1 MDLVD
6 FEGGF
11 NRPEVEKTSALK
23 STKSFDDVLI
33 NIKT

>member
-1 MDLVD
+1 MDLVV

-11 NRPEVEKTSALK
+11 NRPEVEKTRSLK
-23 STKSFDDVLI
+23 STKSNDFVLI